1 LTNHLTRCS
10 AAGLVAETAG
20 HQGTL
25 TGHRSA
31 GTPLPDEGLQRLRET
46 CHDIRQPVAGV
57 LALATAALADP
68 GVPVVTR
75 SYLEQIVNQAQSLGE
90 VIQRRLHAEEPAEAN
105 ARLTDL
111 GWLAEEAAATERVTY
126 EGRLEIVPHAEP
138 VVVCV
143 NQTDARAV
151 ISNLL
156 SNATRAAGPDG
167 AVTIEISR
175 DSGLAQ
181 LVVEDTGPGFGKI
194 PGGTGLGWRVMAR
207 SLATCRGKISYGR
220 GSRGGVRASFWL
232 PLAAA

>member
-1 LTNHLTRCS
+1 MNHLTRCS
-10 AAGLVAETAG
+10 STGLVAETAG
-20 HQGTL
+20 CSRTL

-31 GTPLPDEGLQRLRET
+31 STPLPEEGLQRLRET

-68 GVPVVTR
+68 GLPGVTR
-75 SYLEQIVNQAQSLGE
+75 SYLEQIVEQTQSLGE
-90 VIQRRLHAEEPAEAN
+90 VIQRRLHTEEPAEAN

-126 EGRLEIVPHAEP
+126 EGRLEVVPCAEP
-138 VVVCV
+138 VLVCV
-143 NQTDARAV
+143 NQIEARGV

-167 AVTIEISR
+167 KVTIEINR
-175 DSGLAQ
+175 DSDLAQ

-194 PGGTGLGWRVMAR
+194 PGGVGLGWRVMAR
-207 SLATCRGKISYGR
+207 SLATCGGKISYRR
-220 GSRGGVRASFWL
+220 GTHGGVRASFWL

>member
-1 LTNHLTRCS
+1 MNHLTRCS
-10 AAGLVAETAG
+10 APGLVAETAG
-20 HQGTL
+20 CSQTL

-31 GTPLPDEGLQRLRET
+31 SAPLPEEGLQRLRET

-68 GVPVVTR
+68 GLPGVTR
-75 SYLEQIVNQAQSLGE
+75 SYLEQIVKQTQSLGE
-90 VIQRRLHAEEPAEAN
+90 VIQRRLRTEGPAEAN

-126 EGRLEIVPHAEP
+126 EGRLEVAPRAEP
-138 VVVCV
+138 VLVCV
-143 NQTDARAV
+143 NQIEARGV

-167 AVTIEISR
+167 KVTIEISR
-175 DSGLAQ
+175 DSDLAQ

-194 PGGTGLGWRVMAR
+194 PGGVGLGWRVMAR
-207 SLATCRGKISYGR
+207 SLAMCGGKISYGR
-220 GSRGGVRASFWL
+220 GTHGGVRASFWL